1 MKKKVYNLVKLTNNL
16 FLGAWSDSHGRQRR
30 PLIFLPMIGQIV
42 TDGLYFVNKFWFW
55 PGILDLIFTSII
67 PGLYCG
73 RNMFWIGVMSY
84 VSENSSV
91 KSRTLK
97 LGTIIT
103 TYTISFLLGSG
114 IVALLKLRSRFY
126 KYYYVM
132 FLVPVIFNTIAI
144 WVGYFYIKDTSDL
157 YNKNVIWLRPKFLFK
172 GFICLFKN
180 KLKTFT
186 ISLAVLIICESLFV
200 ARTGS
205 KLLLIIMVLS
215 LLLSTL
221 IT

>member
-1 MKKKVYNLVKLTNNL
+1 MNKNVWFRDVNKYVYKLI
-16 FLGAWSDSHGRQRR
+16 LGAWSDSHGRQRR
-30 PLIFLPMIGQIV
+30 PLIFLPMVGQII
-42 TDGLYFVNKFWFW
+42 TDGLYFVNRFWYW
-55 PGILDLIFTSII
+55 PDTVDLIFTSII

-97 LGTIIT
+97 IGTIIT
-103 TYTISFLLGSG
+103 TYTISILLGSG
-114 IVALLKLRSRFY
+114 VVAFLKLDSRFY
-126 KYYYVM
+126 NYYYIM
-132 FLVPVIFNTIAI
+132 FLVPVMFNTIAI
-144 WVGYFYIKDTSDL
+144 WIGYFYVKDTSDS
-157 YNKNVIWLRPKFLFK
+157 YNENIIWLRPKFLFE

-186 ISLAVLIICESLFV
+186 VSLAVLMICESLFV

-205 KLLLIIMVLS
+205 KLLLIIMVL
-215 LLLSTL
+215 LLCY
-221 IT
+221 